1 MSVSLTKS
9 LMSATLLASIALPMG
24 SALADSYTI
33 DPAHSFI
40 QFKTKHLGYSW
51 LPGQFNKFD
60 GKMTYSADKPASEQK
75 IIINIDTSSI
85 DTNWA
90 DRDKHL
96 RSADFLNVEK
106 FPTATFESTAFDGD
120 AAGGTVTGNLT
131 LHGVT
136 REISFPVTLI
146 AEGEDPWGGY
156 RVGFEGSYTLARKD
170 FNLDQTNLGPA
181 AENIELSLLIEATK
195 DQ

>member
-1 MSVSLTKS
+1 MTIPMKNRL
-9 LMSATLLASIALPMG
+9 LMAALVAATALPAG
-24 SALADSYTI
+24 AALADSYTV
-33 DPAHSFI
+33 DPSHSFI
-40 QFKTKHLGYSW
+40 QFKTQHLGYSW

-60 GKMTYSADKPASEQK
+60 GKLNYSADKSAADQK
-75 IIINIDTSSI
+75 IVINIDTASI

-96 RSADFLNVEK
+96 RSADFLDVEK
-106 FPTATFESTAFDGD
+106 FPTATFESTSFDGD
-120 AAGGTVTGNLT
+120 ANGGTITGDLT

-136 REISFPVTLI
+136 KEISFPIKLI
-146 AEGEDPWGGY
+146 GEGKDPWGGY

-181 AENIELSLLIEATK
+181 AENIELTLLIEAIK